1 MSERHFILLMLMVL
15 FLPVVALWV
24 YTKGLSIIR
33 TTLVLGGLVIIN
45 LIIGG
50 INEWKY

>member
-1 MSERHFILLMLMVL
+1 MSEKKFILLMLMIL
-15 FLPVVALWV
+15 FFPVVALWV
-24 YTKGLSIIR
+24 YTRGLSIIR
-33 TTLVLGGLVIIN
+33 ATLVLGGLVIIN